1 MRILHLITSLR
12 TGGAEHLLVDL
23 LPRLRDRGHDVAVL
37 LFDGTPTPFREQLER
52 AGIAVHALADGPGAM
67 HNPCLVFA
75 LRRFIKGYDIVHA
88 HNTPCQLLLAAASY
102 GTHCRMVTTEHSTHN
117 RRRGKWQWRLV
128 DRWMYG
134 RYRSVICCSGETET
148 ALRQSLGWRQPAE
161 KPRTVTISNGVD
173 THRFAEAEKADR
185 AALMRCTAAEADGQ
199 TLVVMVAAFRP
210 QKYQEILIGAMAQ
223 LPDNYRLALVGDGE
237 RRAECEET
245 ARSLGVEDRVT
256 FTGIRSDIPQL
267 LKAADILALATH
279 HEGLSLSSLEGMASG
294 RPFIGSDVEGVRDT
308 LQGAGLLV
316 ANTPEAF
323 AEAIRSLATDR
334 TLYNKVA
341 AACQRRA
348 AEYDIERTVDG
359 YVREYERIGSA
370 FVQSP

>member
-23 LPRLRDRGHDVAVL
+23 LPRLRDRGHEVAVL
-37 LFDGTPTPFREQLER
+37 LFDGTPTPFGDQLRR
-52 AGIAVHALADGPGAM
+52 AGIAVHALAEGADAM
-67 HNPCLVFA
+67 HDPGLVFA
-75 LRRFIKGYDIVHA
+75 LHHAIRGYDIVHA

-102 GTHCRMVTTEHSTHN
+102 GTHCRLVTTEHNTDN
-117 RRRGKWQWRLV
+117 RRRGKWYWRQI
-128 DRWMYG
+128 DRWMYR
-134 RYRSVICCSGETET
+134 RYRSVICCSSETET
-148 ALRQSLGWRQPAE
+148 ALRKSLNLQQSTA

-173 THRFAEAEKADR
+173 TRRFAEAVTADR
-185 AALMRCTAAEADGQ
+185 AALMQCPAEEAKGL
-199 TLVVMVAAFRP
+199 TLVVMVAAFRQ

-237 RRAECEET
+237 RRKECEQV
-245 ARSLGVEDRVT
+245 AKQLNVADRVT
-256 FTGIRSDIPQL
+256 FLGIRSDIPQI

-316 ANTPEAF
+316 ENTPEAF
-323 AEAIRSLATDR
+323 AKAIRGLATDR
-334 TLYNKVA
+334 TRYDKVV

-348 AEYDIERTVDG
+348 AEYDIDRTAEG
-359 YVREYERIGSA
+359 YVREYERIENEK
-370 FVQSP
+370 